1 MDTRLTRHRN
11 TNRYL
16 IMSHEITIAGRK
28 SELEWTQETAK
39 RFAFRMGEIGG
50 EPTGKQLSNP
60 RTVATALFKVLWGL
74 LPPKEFAG
82 YPDPESVFVAVDHE
96 EEAEA
101 IFAAIGGIYEDRF
114 PSKEKKSTSR
124 KSPSPESNS
133 D

>member
-1 MDTRLTRHRN
+1 MEAERDGDRNPNRHR
-11 TNRYL
+11 

-28 SELEWTQETAK
+28 LELEWTQETAK

-74 LPPKEFAG
+74 LPPNEFAR
-82 YPDPESVFVAVDHE
+82 YPDPESLFVAVDHE
-96 EEAEA
+96 AEAEA
-101 IFAAIGGIYEDRF
+101 IFASIGGIYEDRF

-124 KSPSPESNS
+124 KSHSPESS
-133 D
+133 SG